1 MSCIKKY
8 NGIIAFHPGCYVEEA
23 IQDTNISQA
32 KFAKMLGIS
41 ERTLSLFVDGQ
52 IDVSYNLARR
62 LSMVLGTSIR
72 FWFNLQRTYYKK
84 LTKIWHMEYIDKHKK
99 KRSFNYG
106 RDE

>member
-23 IQDTNISQA
+23 IQDMRISQA
-32 KFAKMLGIS
+32 TFAKMLGIP
-41 ERTLSLFVDGQ
+41 ERTLSLFIDSQ

-72 FWFNLQRTYYKK
+72 FWFNLQCTYYRKM
-84 LTKIWHMEYIDKHKK
+84 TKIWHAEYIDKHKK

-106 RDE
+106 RNE